1 MAAAEG
7 ADPGLGAAEGPGL
20 EPGLGA
26 AEGPGLD
33 AAEGPGLEPGLGA
46 AEGPGLGAAEGP
58 GLDAAEGPGL
68 EPGLDTAEGPGLGAA
83 EGPGLEP
90 GLDTAEGPGL
100 GAAEGPGLDAAEGPG
115 LDAAEGPG
123 LEPGLGAAEG
133 PGLEPGLGAAE
144 GPGLEPGLGA
154 AEGPGLGAAEGP
166 GLEPGLD
173 AAEGPG
179 ASGPGA
185 ALDAVGPPGTPGPG
199 DAAELERAEERLR
212 RLLCRCEP
220 PLIFLQ
226 NLLVWERP
234 AQSGLMLLGLSG
246 LFWLFS
252 STSLRPFFLI
262 SLSVL
267 AIVFLDHWK
276 SELLSHIIVQ
286 RPMDEGESDGN
297 STRPRLLTLPDLCH
311 HLAESCVAFN
321 LYLKEV
327 LDYKRQNPGKFCLKM
342 CLGCSA
348 FAAVG
353 HYIPG
358 IMISY
363 IFKKA
368 MVKLESCDEPTAET
382 ESESEAELSSFNSK
396 VDVRTTALAF
406 AITDSELSDEEASI
420 LESGGFSMSRGTTPQ
435 LSDVSEDLD
444 QQSMNS
450 EPEEA
455 FSKDLPEFP
464 SVEDLAEDGS
474 PSLVLPG
481 LSLESSI
488 SILDPQ
494 FFIQTLS
501 SPLHFVNTHFNG
513 NEAAVNQSKAGQVS
527 ALSLNLDTF
536 SEEIGNSTINTVLQN
551 TLSVLLSNPLT
562 GSHSEDFHSQQKLS
576 RAGSMDLEM
585 RGAESHQEV
594 DDFELLDQGELDQMD
609 KELGLN
615 EQLRQADR
623 GQSTWQ
629 LTETELL
636 RKS

>member
-1 MAAAEG
+1 M
-7 ADPGLGAAEGPGL
+7 
-20 EPGLGA
+20 
-26 AEGPGLD
+26 
-33 AAEGPGLEPGLGA
+33 
-46 AEGPGLGAAEGP
+46 
-58 GLDAAEGPGL
+58 
-68 EPGLDTAEGPGLGAA
+68 
-83 EGPGLEP
+83 
-90 GLDTAEGPGL
+90 
-100 GAAEGPGLDAAEGPG
+100 
-115 LDAAEGPG
+115 
-123 LEPGLGAAEG
+123 
-133 PGLEPGLGAAE
+133 
-144 GPGLEPGLGA
+144 
-154 AEGPGLGAAEGP
+154 
-166 GLEPGLD
+166 
-173 AAEGPG
+173 
-179 ASGPGA
+179 
-185 ALDAVGPPGTPGPG
+185 
-199 DAAELERAEERLR
+199 
-212 RLLCRCEP
+212 
-220 PLIFLQ
+220 
-226 NLLVWERP
+226 
-234 AQSGLMLLGLSG
+234 
-246 LFWLFS
+246 
-252 STSLRPFFLI
+252 
-262 SLSVL
+262 
-267 AIVFLDHWK
+267 
-276 SELLSHIIVQ
+276 VQ
-286 RPMDEGESDGN
+286 RPMDEGESDRN

-327 LDYKRQNPGKFCLKM
+327 RDYKRQNPGQFCLKM
-342 CLGCSA
+342 CVGCSA

-363 IFKKA
+363 IFILSLLLWPLVVYHELIQKMYTGLEPVLMKLDYSMKGGTQHRQRDRKKKA

-382 ESESEAELSSFNSK
+382 ESESEAELLSFNSK

-444 QQSMNS
+444 QQSMNG

-481 LSLESSI
+481 LSLEPCI

-513 NEAAVNQSKAGQVS
+513 NEAAVNQSKTGQVS
-527 ALSLNLDTF
+527 APSLNLDTF
-536 SEEIGNSTINTVLQN
+536 SEEIGNSTINSVLQN
-551 TLSVLLSNPLT
+551 TLSALLSNPLT
-562 GSHSEDFHSQQKLS
+562 GSHSEDSQSQQKLS